1 LLKYQPE
8 MKPFK
13 NRGWEHYEKM
23 QAIMFS
29 TAARGSHIYCP
40 AQALQVTAGAID
52 TADVADGMGSSSLIA
67 LPAVAA
73 AFTNIAA
80 APSAYVAAPSAK
92 AVDAQASIITPTA
105 PDISGVHAAPMD
117 IDRLPPL
124 FASTSSTNS
133 NKRSH
138 SIMSDERSASTPITT
153 PSVVLNVVP
162 KKQQRSSR
170 ASLMSRDSQSNAP
183 SRDSQGNMRPPT
195 SRAVKVTPAVAM
207 VAMQSQI
214 GRLMDVFEKSMATP
228 EDGTAHQRSLAL
240 ARLQEQDDYLSL
252 SEKVKLISI
261 FQRDISAVQTYL
273 DLLDD
278 ALCRAWLRSILD

>member
-13 NRGWEHYEKM
+13 NWGWEHYEKM

-80 APSAYVAAPSAK
+80 VTGAYVAAPSAK
-92 AVDAQASIITPTA
+92 AVDAQASIITTTA

-124 FASTSSTNS
+124 FVSTSSTNS
-133 NKRSH
+133 NKCSH
-138 SIMSDERSASTPITT
+138 SIMSDEHSASTPIMTL
-153 PSVVLNVVP
+153 SVALNIVP

-170 ASLMSRDSQSNAP
+170 SSLTSWDSQSNAP
-183 SRDSQGNMRPPT
+183 SCDSQGNMRPPT
-195 SRAVKVTPAVAM
+195 SHVAKVTPAVAM
-207 VAMQSQI
+207 VTMQSQI
-214 GRLMDVFEKSMATP
+214 GRLTDIFEKSMATL

-252 SEKVKLISI
+252 SEKMKLISI
-261 FQRDISAVQTYL
+261 FQRDISTVQTYL

-278 ALCRAWLRSILD
+278 ALHRAWLRSILD